1 MLPFFHATGHF
12 KYAESAYIY
21 LQEMYK
27 LKDTMVKSE
36 YEKFVDEG
44 YFTIRRSEK
53 NYCGIWSDM
62 AIEQILMRCMKSR
75 GGLTRG
81 RGVTDSGLAKW
92 IHNMSALAALTE
104 VVQTFFNVS
113 FASSEQH
120 VDGRPSRIKRDSAD
134 LNKLLQFFSTYNPFP
149 VKEQI
154 MCITTGVEGN
164 ESVNAHTALDVGLT
178 PKKLLSEIL
187 SSKGVQSCINYILYN
202 L

>member
-1 MLPFFHATGHF
+1 
-12 KYAESAYIY
+12 
-21 LQEMYK
+21 MYK
-27 LKDTMVKSE
+27 LNDTMVKSE
-36 YEKFVDEG
+36 YETFVDEG

-53 NYCGIWSDM
+53 YYCGILSDM
-62 AIEQILMRCMKSR
+62 AIEQILMRYMKTR

-92 IHNMSALAALTE
+92 IHNMPASAALTE

-120 VDGRPSRIKRDSAD
+120 VDARPSRIKRDSAD

-154 MCITTGVEGN
+154 M
-164 ESVNAHTALDVGLT
+164 
-178 PKKLLSEIL
+178 
-187 SSKGVQSCINYILYN
+187 
-202 L
+202 